1 MKDIETIIPFL
12 REFLDERGLKDV
24 NFTVVLDKVDEE
36 LINQTYTNEI
46 AKVETLYS
54 NRVFLEKTVKI
65 DTDTIIFQSN
75 IFNQ

>member
-12 REFLDERGLKDV
+12 REFLNERGLKDV
-24 NFTVVLDKVDEE
+24 NFTVVLDKVDKEV
-36 LINQTYTNEI
+36 INQTYPNEI

-65 DTDTIIFQSN
+65 ETDTIILQSN